1 MNKNQVAKR
10 TKRKQVSKQKKKQ
23 RNIERVEK
31 QKAGAVRKQKLM
43 EFFVNLSKNQQRKVL
58 KDMDKGDE
66 E

>member
-31 QKAGAVRKQKLM
+31 QKADAVRKQKLM